1 MRESDP
7 PSIDPLLGKVLG
19 RYLLVRL
26 LGEGGMGAVYEAT
39 HQELGRR
46 AAIKILHERYT
57 RSVDVRQR
65 FVREGQSASRV
76 RHPNVVDVYDVGIE
90 GNHPYLVMEYLD
102 GENLGQFLDREGVLS
117 TERTADLLLPVVAA
131 VAAAH
136 DVGVVHRDLKPENI
150 FLSAERNTIKPK
162 VLDFGI
168 SKVIDRNVAEQLT
181 GTGAFLGTP
190 QYMSPEQAQG
200 AKHIEHRS
208 DQYSLGVILYQCTTG
223 RRPVEEPSL
232 YALIQRIVSGDFPP
246 PCQLNPSLPSA
257 FEAMILRAM
266 ARNPDERFPTT
277 RGLGRTLLEFASARA
292 RSQYGQEFEVDPL
305 SATSVDRDR
314 VTPSL
319 EPQPLNAPVR
329 LGTTLGDSV
338 TQRDSPVSPSST
350 RPWLVVGGLLA
361 AAGVAF
367 LGVRSLNSRPSVS
380 PLPVVAATAAAAPH
394 PKPVVPPPPS
404 PPPAATLTP
413 ESTKDLVSPPASA
426 SASAGGLAASK
437 PPERKPPA
445 PAKLSIKRAPTLD
458 DRPGLAPR

>member
-19 RYLLVRL
+19 RYLLVRM
-26 LGEGGMGAVYEAT
+26 LGEGGMGSVYEAT

-46 AAIKILHERYT
+46 AAIKVLHERYT

-90 GNHPYLVMEYLD
+90 GNHPYLVMEFLE
-102 GENLGQFLDREGVLS
+102 GETLGQFLDREGVLS
-117 TERTADLLLPVVAA
+117 TERTADLLLPVLAA

-150 FLSAERNTIKPK
+150 FLSAERNSIKPK

-168 SKVIDRNVAEQLT
+168 SKIVDRDVAEQLT

-208 DQYSLGVILYQCTTG
+208 DQYSLGVILYQCATG

-232 YALIQRIVSGDFPP
+232 YALIQRIVNGEFPP
-246 PCQLNPSLPSA
+246 PSQINPSLPSA
-257 FEAMILRAM
+257 FEAMLLRAM
-266 ARNPDERFPTT
+266 ARYPAGRFPTT
-277 RGLGRTLLEFASARA
+277 RGLGRALLEFASARA
-292 RSQYGQEFEVDPL
+292 RSQYADEFEVDPL
-305 SATSVDRDR
+305 ASTSVDRDR
-314 VTPSL
+314 ATPSL
-319 EPQPLNAPVR
+319 EPLPSNTPAR

-338 TQRDSPVSPSST
+338 TQRDTEVAPRSP
-350 RPWLVVGGLLA
+350 RRWLVVGVLLA
-361 AAGVAF
+361 AGVVAF
-367 LGVRSLNSRPSVS
+367 FGLRSLRSVPSVTA
-380 PLPVVAATAAAAPH
+380 PPIPAAAAPAPH
-394 PKPVVPPPPS
+394 PSPVAPEAPS
-404 PPPAATLTP
+404 PAPPPAP
-413 ESTKDLVSPPASA
+413 EATKDQVSPPASA
-426 SASAGGLAASK
+426 SASAGGLAPSK
-437 PPERKPPA
+437 PPERKPPT
-445 PAKLSIKRAPTLD
+445 PLKTLVKRAPTLD